1 MAAYLL
7 HRKYDITV
15 VEKDCRIGGHAN
27 TVEVPTHN
35 GAVPVDTGFIVY
47 NEANYPNFTRLISE
61 LGVSTQPSDMSFGVH
76 SPSDK
81 FTFSSRGLRGLL
93 SHKRNLL
100 RPSFLRMVAE
110 IIRFNRLARY
120 ALTDGTA
127 AGLTLL
133 EFLESRRLSPYF
145 IRYYISPMSSAIWS
159 AAPGQTL
166 QFPAE
171 TFIRF
176 FHQHGLLSLSP
187 DIPWRT
193 VTGGSREYVKLLTR
207 DFRDRIQVNRPVRRI
222 RRHANHVQ
230 LSFDD
235 GPDQRFDHAVVAAH
249 ANQALALLDDP
260 SADERRVLSLFP
272 YQRNRVL
279 LHNDASIMPTR
290 KQAWASWNVHVEGQ
304 GGVPSL
310 LCMSYHMNRL
320 QRLSATD
327 HYLVTLNPPDEYLK
341 AVESGAPGARV
352 FYDTVYEHPAYTADS
367 FPAQTKLPRL
377 NGVRRTHFCGAYF
390 GYGFHEDGLTSGLAV
405 ARELGAEWTP

>member
-1 MAAYLL
+1 MASYLL
-7 HRKYDITV
+7 NRKYEITV
-15 VEKDCRIGGHAN
+15 FEKDRHIGGHAN
-27 TVEVPTHN
+27 TVDVPANN

-47 NEANYPNFTRLISE
+47 NEINYPHFSRLMSE
-61 LGVSTQPSDMSFGVH
+61 LGVLTQPSDMSFGVH
-76 SPSDK
+76 SPTDK

-100 RPSFLRMVAE
+100 RPSFLRMITE
-110 IIRFNRLARY
+110 IIRFNRLARR
-120 ALTDGTA
+120 ALTDGSA
-127 AGLTLL
+127 AGLSLL
-133 EFLESRRLSPYF
+133 GFLEARRFSPYF

-176 FHQHGLLSLSP
+176 FHQHGLLSISP

-193 VTGGSREYVKLLTR
+193 ITGGSREYVKALTR
-207 DFRDRIQVNRPVRRI
+207 AFRDRIRINRPVRKI
-222 RRHANHVQ
+222 RRGADHVH

-235 GPDQRFDHAVVAAH
+235 GPDQRFDHVVVAAH
-249 ANQALALLDDP
+249 ADQALTLLDDP
-260 SADERRVLSLFP
+260 SDEERRALTRFP

-290 KQAWASWNVHVEGQ
+290 KQAWAAWNVHVEGR

-320 QRLSATD
+320 QRISAND

-352 FYDTVYEHPAYTADS
+352 FYDTIYEHPAYIAGS
-367 FPAQTKLPRL
+367 FPAQADLPRL
-377 NGVRRTHFCGAYF
+377 NGLNRTWFCGAYF
-390 GYGFHEDGLTSGLAV
+390 GYGFHEDGLKSGLAV
-405 ARELGAEWTP
+405 ARQLGVEWTL